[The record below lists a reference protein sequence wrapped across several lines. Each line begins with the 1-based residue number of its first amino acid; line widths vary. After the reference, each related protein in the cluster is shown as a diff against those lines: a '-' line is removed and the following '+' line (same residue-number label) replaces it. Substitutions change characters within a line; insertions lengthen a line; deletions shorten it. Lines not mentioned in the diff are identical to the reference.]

1 MDNKI
6 TTKIN
11 VKDNLIGIMRVNNK
25 DYISLEKPIISPD
38 ENSKYLNLCSGCLKV
53 YKLKD
58 CYILTPEKMKDAK
71 EDMCIMHPLPRVNE
85 IAQDV
90 DETPYAYYF
99 KQAENGLYVR
109 MAIISY
115 LLGYR

>member
-1 MDNKI
+1 MLDSVKSNMKI
-6 TTKIN
+6 
-11 VKDNLIGIMRVNNK
+11 L
-25 DYISLEKPIISPD
+25 
-38 ENSKYLNLCSGCLKV
+38 
-53 YKLKD
+53 
-58 CYILTPEKMKDAK
+58 
-71 EDMCIMHPLPRVNE
+71 HPLPRVNE